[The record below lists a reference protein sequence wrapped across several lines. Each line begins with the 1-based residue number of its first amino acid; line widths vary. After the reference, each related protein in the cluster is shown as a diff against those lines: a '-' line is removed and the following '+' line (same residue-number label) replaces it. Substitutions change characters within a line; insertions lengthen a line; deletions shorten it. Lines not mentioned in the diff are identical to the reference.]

1 VYVVSGHYDSRCTGA
16 IDATCDAPGA
26 DDDGSGVA
34 AMMEMARVMSKHTFD
49 ATIKFITVAGEEEG
63 LYGSA
68 HFAQDA
74 KAQNMDIEGMLNND
88 IIGSD
93 TGDNGLKLPF
103 TVRLFSEGIP
113 TVTTPENTSNLQ
125 NVGGE
130 SDSPARELARY
141 VSEVAEN
148 SATQMH
154 IEQVFRRDRY
164 LRGGDQISF
173 LQQGYPAVRFTE
185 PLENFNH
192 EHQDVRVVNGVQ
204 FGDLP
209 QFMDFN
215 FNNRVARVNALTLA
229 NLADAPATPKNVRII
244 TTNLTNDT
252 ELRWSPNS
260 EPDLAGYEVVWRS
273 TTDPTWTHVI
283 PVGNVT
289 DYTAKLS
296 KDNVYFGVRA
306 IDKSGFRSPAAFPV
320 PAAS

>member
-1 VYVVSGHYDSRCTGA
+1 
-16 IDATCDAPGA
+16 
-26 DDDGSGVA
+26 
-34 AMMEMARVMSKHTFD
+34 
-49 ATIKFITVAGEEEG
+49 
-63 LYGSA
+63 
-68 HFAQDA
+68 
-74 KAQNMDIEGMLNND
+74 MDIEGMLNND

-113 TVTTPENTSNLQ
+113 TVTTPANTSNLQ

-148 SATQMH
+148 SATHMH

-164 LRGGDQISF
+164 LRVGDQISF

-209 QFMDFN
+209 RFMDFN

-252 ELRWSPNS
+252 ELRWSPNT